1 MTTCSRLLP
10 VTAACAAVIWLGA
23 CQSVPAN
30 GDSLPS
36 APATGQPALQRLPV
50 RPIWLLGEQHDAA
63 AHQRLQDAVVQDLAA
78 RDRLAAV
85 VIEMVETGRDTR
97 GLPPDADEG
106 SVRRALDWTL
116 ERNGGGWP
124 WSTYRQAIMRAVQAG
139 VPVYGGNLPRSR
151 LREAMSD
158 VSLDGTLDPD
168 SQQQQQALVRDG
180 HCGLLPESQIAPMTR
195 IQLARDRSLA
205 ATASGAVQTGRT
217 VLLIAGNE
225 HVRRDLGVPRHLS
238 PDLTVLVLRARSR
251 PHASDA
257 AASPQGPSPQSDHTW
272 ITPSVP
278 ERDYCG
284 ELRRQ
289 LGR

>member
-10 VTAACAAVIWLGA
+10 VTVACAAVIWLGA
-23 CQSVPAN
+23 CQSVPAS
-30 GDSLPS
+30 GDSLRS
-36 APATGQPALQRLPV
+36 APATGQPALERLPV

-63 AHQRLQDAVVQDLAA
+63 AHQRLQDDVVRDLAA

-151 LREAMSD
+151 LRETMSD

-168 SQQQQQALVRDG
+168 SLQQQQALVRDG

-238 PDLTVLVLRARSR
+238 PDLTVLVLQARSR

-257 AASPQGPSPQSDHTW
+257 AASPQGPSHQADHTW
-272 ITPSVP
+272 FTPSVP